1 MKFHRSL
8 HLSLVVAC
16 LLLLGGCLWWAMRR
30 MQPAADGVRSVTRS
44 EVLPPTVPKPVAS
57 ANRPPVRLPAA
68 PESAIQESPERRA
81 LRAEAVALQ
90 EDLARAQEALVAGA
104 DAGEPDEVMLRFS
117 ESHRSALR
125 KADETLERYLN
136 PKDVP
141 ARPRA
146 RTDVDEARNRF
157 AAVRRAVLEEGLTL
171 DAAEARHPAPN
182 SDP

>member
-1 MKFHRSL
+1 
-8 HLSLVVAC
+8 
-16 LLLLGGCLWWAMRR
+16 

-44 EVLPPTVPKPVAS
+44 EVQVPAVPQPGVS
-57 ANRPPVRLPAA
+57 ANRPPARLPAD
-68 PESAIQESPERRA
+68 PELSIQESPERRA

-90 EDLARAQEALVAGA
+90 EDLARAHESMVAGA
-104 DAGEPDEVMLRFS
+104 DAVGLDEVMLRFS